1 MPYTPRGY
9 TRMRNGKLTKKPPAQ
24 KRKVTKAKGRKRQQK
39 GSGLG
44 AVAMTAGKFLAPV
57 ILGQLLSNGLGAL
70 TKKKKGSGH
79 RRKKQHAGGLMLLGR
94 K

>member
-44 AVAMTAGKFLAPV
+44 AVAMTAGKVVTLPPPRCLQTSV
-57 ILGQLLSNGLGAL
+57 N
-70 TKKKKGSGH
+70 
-79 RRKKQHAGGLMLLGR
+79 
-94 K
+94 